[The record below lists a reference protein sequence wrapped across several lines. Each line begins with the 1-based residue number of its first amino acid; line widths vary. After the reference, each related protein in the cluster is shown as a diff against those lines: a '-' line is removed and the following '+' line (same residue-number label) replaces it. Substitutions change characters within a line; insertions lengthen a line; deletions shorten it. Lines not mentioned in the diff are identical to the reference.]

1 MRGFGQ
7 EWWSPGL
14 SDPDGC
20 FALARCLRSIFFSHS
35 LRARRALAQQKP
47 HKVIQCGPAL
57 AERSKF
63 PLKAT
68 SSIFCRRSRGVQT
81 GFTLGRQLLLGATQC
96 GYCTF
101 EDFGFSPHVDYHLD
115 TSKATSRVQ
124 ALAGQLSQRSFP
136 AAPMLAAIGRQMA
149 FDGVFAS

>member
-20 FALARCLRSIFFSHS
+20 FALARCLRSLFFSHA

-57 AERSKF
+57 AERSRF
-63 PLKAT
+63 PSKPT

-81 GFTLGRQLLLGATQC
+81 GLTLGRQLLLGATQC

-101 EDFGFSPHVDYHLD
+101 EDFGFSPHVDLTIYTRAKQHPVF
-115 TSKATSRVQ
+115 KPSRCNFRKEASRQ
-124 ALAGQLSQRSFP
+124 YPGWQPYRSTN
-136 AAPMLAAIGRQMA
+136 
-149 FDGVFAS
+149 GV